1 MASGHT
7 PTSVQLRRRFQRR
20 LQILLDTFHDAM
32 LLYTQDIQVVNFSD
46 IYKGYVNVIIMY
58 RNVEGRS
65 VKLEAIGEIDK
76 DYVHTLDFLWQAMKR
91 AAQEAPSDYSGPF
104 SPLTLP
110 THNGLLKILNDI
122 EL

>member
-7 PTSVQLRRRFQRR
+7 PTNAQWRRRFRRR

-46 IYKGYVNVIIMY
+46 ISRGFVNVIIMY
-58 RNVEGRS
+58 KDVEGRS
-65 VKLEAIGEIDK
+65 VKLEAMGNIDK
-76 DYVHTLDFLWQAMKR
+76 DYVPTLDFLWQAMKR

-104 SPLTLP
+104 SPLALP
-110 THNGLLKILNDI
+110 THNDLLKVLNDL

>member
-7 PTSVQLRRRFQRR
+7 LTNKRMYKQFQRG
-20 LQILLDTFHDAM
+20 LQVLLDTFHDTI

-46 IYKGYVNVIIMY
+46 ISRGFVNVIIMY
-58 RNVEGRS
+58 KNVEGRS

-76 DYVHTLDFLWQAMKR
+76 NYVHTLDFIWQAMKR

-104 SPLTLP
+104 SSLTLP
-110 THNGLLKILNDI
+110 TQNDLFKVLHEF

>member
-7 PTSVQLRRRFQRR
+7 PTNAQLCRRFQQG
-20 LQILLDTFHDAM
+20 LQMLLDTFYDTM

-46 IYKGYVNVIIMY
+46 ISTGFVNVIIMY
-58 RNVEGRS
+58 EDVEGRS
-65 VKLEAIGEIDK
+65 VKLEAMGNIDK
-76 DYVHTLDFLWQAMKR
+76 DYVQTLDFLWQAMKR
-91 AAQEAPSDYSGPF
+91 VAQEAPSNYSGPF

-110 THNGLLKILNDI
+110 THNDSLKILNDL